1 MLITKLVIFQTCWTK
16 DRQDKTENME
26 MQNNW
31 MNSLIFLDRLLNNKR
46 TTEYSAIAVTG
57 QILRCGPYPHTPSF
71 LLCSVSEFCNSCI
84 FLDSS
89 FSASVGSSIIQSE
102 PLPEL
107 AAVTSVSPVLCGN
120 FWWTYLK
127 LQYFQKGRSGV
138 QLVTEGTYVLN
149 SCQFVYKCL
158 NRSIQGVNLIT
169 RSRYHYKLHL
179 PLVLI
184 RTVSYQL
191 RKVFLYHLQ
200 NHVQALREDYFKTG
214 SAVFLLTL

>member
-138 QLVTEGTYVLN
+138 QLVTEGTYALN

-169 RSRYHYKLHL
+169 RSRYHYKLHS

-184 RTVSYQL
+184 QTVSYQL
-191 RKVFLYHLQ
+191 SKKGIFVP
-200 NHVQALREDYFKTG
+200 
-214 SAVFLLTL
+214 SAKSCSSTQRRLF